1 MIKEALNN
9 LGDIRSRM
17 FRELRK
23 NLNCE
28 LFDMQNQLSELKKEN
43 RELKTRIK
51 ELEINWAY
59 AIAQNKTRE
68 RFERE
73 SG

>member
-1 MIKEALNN
+1 
-9 LGDIRSRM
+9 
-17 FRELRK
+17 
-23 NLNCE
+23 
-28 LFDMQNQLSELKKEN
+28 MQNQLSELKKEN

-59 AIAQNKTRE
+59 AIAQVKTRE

>member
-59 AIAQNKTRE
+59 AIAQVKTRE